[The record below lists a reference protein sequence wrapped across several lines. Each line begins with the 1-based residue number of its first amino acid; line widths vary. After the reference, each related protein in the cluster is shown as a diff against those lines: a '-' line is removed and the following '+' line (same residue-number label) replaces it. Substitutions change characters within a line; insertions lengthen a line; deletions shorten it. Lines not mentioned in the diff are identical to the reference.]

1 MKRLVLTLPIVL
13 FAFISCDMKKSE
25 TNSNESIRSMNQPT
39 VSESELK
46 EAILYNGDTSAYYEL
61 SVSYFDHSIQE
72 EFLFY
77 SLIMANKYDYPQA
90 YFDVYFY
97 LTQIF
102 SSDINNIDE
111 SSANLAI
118 YYLLKANEKGHHQAK
133 DIVEKY
139 SVTNK
144 ENSKQQIERIFKE

>member
-1 MKRLVLTLPIVL
+1 MRWFILIIVSVLV
-13 FAFISCDMKKSE
+13 FMSCDMKSNK
-25 TNSNESIRSMNQPT
+25 TNSNEVVRSMNQPT

-46 EAILYNGDTSAYYEL
+46 KAVLYDGDKSAYDEL
-61 SVSYFDHSIQE
+61 SISYLDHSFQE

-77 SLIMANKYDYPQA
+77 AIIMANKYDYPQA

-97 LTQIF
+97 LTQTF
-102 SSDINNIDE
+102 SSDINNMDE

-118 YYLLKANEKGHHQAK
+118 EYLLRAHEKGHHQAK
-133 DIVEKY
+133 DIVEEF
-139 SVTNK
+139 SITSS